1 MKNFDSRSYS
11 ISDFIEW
18 NKNGLLKLS
27 PEFQRRSVWTDKAKS
42 YLIDTILRGK
52 LMPKVI
58 IQHQLVGQRNVR
70 IVVDGQQ
77 RLRTILDFHDD
88 LFKVSKAHNKELSN
102 LTYSVLPTEL
112 SEAFLK
118 YEIGVDLLYDIPYPD
133 LLDIFARLNSYTVK
147 LNSQE
152 LFNAQYLG
160 FFKQAVYKLGF
171 KYVQYYLDS
180 NVLTSTQV
188 TRMAEAELS
197 ADLFIAIL
205 DGIQTNKKVETFY
218 RKYEDDSTHIDET
231 SKKFDRVMSFI
242 GAIYKPSDLSKTN
255 FSRIH
260 LFYSLFTAVAHQLYG
275 LNGVDNKYRKSI
287 SDKSVPKIR
296 VALDSISAEYDEVL
310 KDKEMEG
317 RTKEFKDFVTYT
329 RRGTTDTAARRYR
342 ATYICKKI
350 IKPL

>member
-1 MKNFDSRSYS
+1 
-11 ISDFIEW
+11 
-18 NKNGLLKLS
+18 
-27 PEFQRRSVWTDKAKS
+27 
-42 YLIDTILRGK
+42 
-52 LMPKVI
+52 
-58 IQHQLVGQRNVR
+58 
-70 IVVDGQQ
+70 
-77 RLRTILDFHDD
+77 
-88 LFKVSKAHNKELSN
+88 
-102 LTYSVLPTEL
+102 
-112 SEAFLK
+112 
-118 YEIGVDLLYDIPYPD
+118 
-133 LLDIFARLNSYTVK
+133 